1 MFKRVISLEIELQP
15 ICMMLEENKQTCCSF
30 IYLNSIILLSTV
42 SRTQKYLVHCSR
54 FVLKILTFWIPN
66 PNGRTDKEKKRGKER
81 GQKLKCPSNR
91 QGAAWE
97 VGEQLVETRTAVYDQ
112 KQSWRERERERQS
125 NREMV
130 GLLDSASWLAGCSV
144 KRWVSYRVKELE
156 RASGRAAEAGQCVWT
171 HDTLHDALH
180 APTANAASNLKTI
193 PVCTA
198 THRGSGCCKTMCFL
212 QSPLG
217 RSQKKTPHG

>member
-1 MFKRVISLEIELQP
+1 MEGQIRK
-15 ICMMLEENKQTCCSF
+15 
-30 IYLNSIILLSTV
+30 
-42 SRTQKYLVHCSR
+42 
-54 FVLKILTFWIPN
+54 
-66 PNGRTDKEKKRGKER
+66 KKRGKER

-97 VGEQLVETRTAVYDQ
+97 VGEQLVEHGQQCMIRN
-112 KQSWRERERERQS
+112 SPGGRERERDRATERWWVCWTV
-125 NREMV
+125 RLI
-130 GLLDSASWLAGCSV
+130 GWLFC